1 MTIRECLKGNK
12 IVPVVVLQ
20 KLEDAER
27 VLGGL
32 YRGGIRVAEICFRTD
47 CAEAA
52 IRYAVKKYP
61 KMIVGAGTVIDGVQ
75 CSQAIHAG
83 AKFVVSPGISEEAA
97 LVCMQNS
104 VPYLPG
110 VATATEIIKAIALGI
125 ETVKFFPAEENGGL
139 KALKALS
146 AAFPQ
151 MTFVPTGGINECNI
165 KEYLGYDKVIAC
177 GGSWMTKG
185 SEEEIEENA
194 RRAVELV

>member
-1 MTIRECLKGNK
+1 MNIQECLHANK
-12 IVPVVVLQ
+12 IVPVVVL
-20 KLEDAER
+20 KDLEGAER

-47 CAEAA
+47 CAEDA

-75 CSQAIHAG
+75 CMRAIHAG

-97 LVCMQNS
+97 LVCMQNG

-110 VATATEIIKAIALGI
+110 VATATEIIKAISLGV
-125 ETVKFFPAEENGGL
+125 ETVKFFPAEENGGIR
-139 KALKALS
+139 ALKALA

-151 MTFVPTGGINECNI
+151 MTFVPTGGINENNL

-185 SEEEIEENA
+185 SEEEVEEKA
-194 RRAVELV
+194 RRAVELI